1 MTLARRLLYQV
12 SEWPKRKQID
22 PPTRW
27 QNQMKAKVRQS
38 QTSPKR
44 RVVAESA
51 SWLALVAATSLGI
64 AHAETVRAE
73 IKLPPEA
80 FETGGRYRLIVQ
92 SYDTLGRPS
101 LIPSGKPRASTQRTV
116 TPADLANGVRIDLI
130 ELGEEEDAR
139 SGRRVIAW
147 VEPGEADLEFDA
159 RRAKPTPGS
168 FFGIAPSGNE
178 SRESVEIVLDRRV
191 HQA

>member
-1 MTLARRLLYQV
+1 
-12 SEWPKRKQID
+12 
-22 PPTRW
+22 
-27 QNQMKAKVRQS
+27 MKAKVSPS

-64 AHAETVRAE
+64 PFAETVRAE

-80 FETGGRYRLIVQ
+80 LESEGRYRLIVQ

-116 TPADLANGVRIDLI
+116 TQADLVGGVRIDLI
-130 ELGEEEDAR
+130 ELGEEDAR
-139 SGRRVIAW
+139 SERRVIAW
-147 VEPGEADLEFDA
+147 VEPGEANLEFDA

-168 FFGIAPSGNE
+168 FYGVSPSGNE
-178 SRESVEIVLDRRV
+178 TSESVEIVLDRRV
-191 HQA
+191 RRA

>member
-1 MTLARRLLYQV
+1 
-12 SEWPKRKQID
+12 
-22 PPTRW
+22 
-27 QNQMKAKVRQS
+27 MKAKVRS
-38 QTSPKR
+38 SVTSPKR

-64 AHAETVRAE
+64 PHAETVRAE

-80 FETGGRYRLIVQ
+80 LDSAGRYRLIVQ

-116 TPADLANGVRIDLI
+116 TPADLVDGVRIDLI
-130 ELGEEEDAR
+130 ELGDEESGA
-139 SGRRVIAW
+139 GRRVIAW
-147 VEPGEADLEFDA
+147 VEPGEANLEFDA

-168 FFGIAPSGNE
+168 FYGVAPSG
-178 SRESVEIVLDRRV
+178 SAAREAVEIVLDQRV
-191 HQA
+191 RGA

>member
-1 MTLARRLLYQV
+1 
-12 SEWPKRKQID
+12 
-22 PPTRW
+22 
-27 QNQMKAKVRQS
+27 MKAKVSVS

-64 AHAETVRAE
+64 PYAETVRAE

-80 FETGGRYRLIVQ
+80 LESGGRYRLIVQ

-116 TPADLANGVRIDLI
+116 TPADLVDGVRIDLI
-130 ELGEEEDAR
+130 ELGEEDAR
-139 SGRRVIAW
+139 SERRVIAW
-147 VEPGEADLEFDA
+147 VEPGEANLEFDA

-168 FFGIAPSGNE
+168 FYGMAPSGNE
-178 SRESVEIVLDRRV
+178 TKESVEIMLDRRV
-191 HQA
+191 RRA